1 MLRCLKALKFS
12 EDKIR
17 SWFESKVMGSTE
29 QWRRFCTAIKNGD
42 VKNVQ
47 ILFNE
52 FLSGAICIRDTAVK
66 SGMKENFYH
75 GLLLGLLNIEGS
87 WIAKSNIESGIG
99 YTDIKITVPA
109 EKIGCIIE
117 VKYADNGTFD
127 AACRKAMK
135 QIEEDGYAAALR
147 QEGMETIHK
156 YGIAC
161 YKKTCKAVY
170 KKE

>member
-1 MLRCLKALKFS
+1 
-12 EDKIR
+12 
-17 SWFESKVMGSTE
+17 MGSTE